1 MSTHIKLFTTLILL
15 LFSITA
21 ACSSYES
28 QFGDKPKKD
37 VLVEIFDSEV
47 VKLNGKEIHITFLD
61 NQISNMASDFRLT
74 SEVRVHQDAP
84 FHVVRDAQTSLRQ
97 YSSGIA
103 YKAEGL
109 P

>member
-1 MSTHIKLFTTLILL
+1 MKLFTTLILL

-28 QFGDKPKKD
+28 QFGDKPEKE

-47 VKLNGKEIHITFLD
+47 VKLNSKEIHITFLD
-61 NQISNMASDFRLT
+61 NQISNMASEFELT
-74 SEVRVHQDAP
+74 SEVRVHQNAP
-84 FHVVRDAQTSLRQ
+84 FLVVQDAQASLRR

-103 YKAEGL
+103 YIAVSN